1 MINDGALGYEQS
13 RDVSKVPA
21 MPIGAVGG
29 QDPIDSRFDLA
40 PR

>member
-1 MINDGALGYEQS
+1 MTERLDEQS
-13 RDVSKVPA
+13 PDVSKVPA

-29 QDPIDSRFDLA
+29 HAPIDSRFDLS